1 MDALLRQIA
10 TTVDTAKQ
18 EGMWRELGEEAF
30 TSFMDVNMF
39 WLPSE
44 VTANPKVVDSWL
56 YPGGITGAW
65 THLVNIK
72 AVK

>member
-1 MDALLRQIA
+1 
-10 TTVDTAKQ
+10 
-18 EGMWRELGEEAF
+18 
-30 TSFMDVNMF
+30 MF

-44 VTANPKVVDSWL
+44 VTANPKVVESWL

-72 AVK
+72 AAK